1 MNDRATVRARHARG
15 PMLPAFGMLLACLV
29 SSFLSG
35 CEQGG
40 RATGEVSM
48 DQVRADLLTV
58 SQSRVFFGHHSVGN
72 NIIKGVQALAAKT
85 GVTLRVEEIQ
95 SAPPPD
101 GPGLFHGKVGE
112 NLAPDSKIQDFAAR
126 LESPTERPFDV
137 AVFKFCYVDLDEDS
151 RERSPSKLF
160 ERYRKT
166 LAEVQ
171 AKHPDVTIL
180 HGTMPLMSDPPG
192 RKTRLKRLLGIATW
206 TDEGNI
212 RRNAYNAFVRQQ
224 FGSAELL
231 DVARFEATRL
241 DGSIAGFS
249 VDGRQIETLAGEY
262 TNDGGHLNELGQQ
275 HVAAA
280 FLHTLAEAIR
290 KRHAPVAER

>member
-1 MNDRATVRARHARG
+1 MNDRAMFRALR
-15 PMLPAFGMLLACLV
+15 LLACLV
-29 SSFLSG
+29 SSAFLGG

-40 RATGEVSM
+40 HATREVPM

-72 NIIKGVQALAAKT
+72 NIIKGVQALAAKA
-85 GVTLRVEEIQ
+85 GVPLRVEEVQ
-95 SAPPPD
+95 TAAPVA

-126 LESPTERPFDV
+126 LESPADPPFDV
-137 AVFKFCYVDLDEDS
+137 AVFKFCYVDLDENS
-151 RERSPSKLF
+151 RERSPEKLF

-171 AKHPDVTIL
+171 AKHPGVTIL

-192 RKTRLKRLLGIATW
+192 RKTRVKRLLGIATW
-206 TDEGNI
+206 TDEGNV
-212 RRNAYNAFVRQQ
+212 RRNAYNGLVRRQ

-231 DVARFEATRL
+231 DVARFEATRM
-241 DGSIAGFS
+241 DGSIASFS
-249 VDGRQIETLAGEY
+249 ANGSQIETLAGEY

-290 KRHAPVAER
+290 RRPATAADR